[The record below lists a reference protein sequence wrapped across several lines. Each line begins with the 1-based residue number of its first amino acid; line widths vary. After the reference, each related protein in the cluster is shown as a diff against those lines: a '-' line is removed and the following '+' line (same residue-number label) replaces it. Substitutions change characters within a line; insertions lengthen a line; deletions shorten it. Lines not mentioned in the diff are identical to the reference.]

1 MPSLPP
7 LSGSDCVRALLRAG
21 FTLACGARP
30 AATFTQLTKDHY
42 FVQVPDVPLVDPLV
56 LGEILRAAGLSEE
69 RFFVEP

>member
-1 MPSLPP
+1 MPSLLPP

-21 FTLACGARP
+21 FTLCGARP
-30 AATFTQLTKDHY
+30 AATFTQLTRDHY